1 MIEIWNTALYFP
13 ILNLLIWFYKL
24 TGNLGWAVIMLTVG
38 LRAAMTP
45 LVWNSMKA
53 MKKQQELAPE
63 LAKLKIEFKDKK
75 QELMTA
81 QAELYKKNGINPAS
95 GCLPQILQI
104 LVLIALFNAFNLVLK
119 SPISDV
125 ISKLYPFNQ
134 LAISTTIS
142 TWFYNINLVKPDLI
156 NIPGL
161 KFGLPGVLVI
171 LAALV
176 QFLSSKM
183 MMPEVQAIKKFA
195 KETEE
200 KTDDIMASTQEQ
212 MIYMFPLMTIV
223 FGYQFPAGLV
233 LYWFVFSLVSGIQQ
247 YYATGWGGLTPWIKR
262 LGLLK

>member
-1 MIEIWNTALYFP
+1 MIELWNTALFYP
-13 ILNLLIWFYKL
+13 LLNLLIWFYKL
-24 TGNLGWAVIMLTVG
+24 TGNFGWAVIMLTVG
-38 LRAAMTP
+38 LRAVMTP
-45 LVWNSMKA
+45 MVWNSMKA

-104 LVLIALFNAFNLVLK
+104 VVLIALFNAFNLVLN
-119 SPISDV
+119 SPIADV
-125 ISKLYPFNQ
+125 ISKLYSFNQ
-134 LAISTTIS
+134 LPINTTLS
-142 TWFYNINLVKPDLI
+142 TWFYGINLLKPDLI
-156 NIPGL
+156 HIPGIS
-161 KFGLPGVLVI
+161 FGLPGVMVLLSAVI
-171 LAALV
+171 

-183 MMPEVQAIKKFA
+183 MMA
-195 KETEE
+195 E
-200 KTDDIMASTQEQ
+200 KTIKADPDDIMASSQEQ

-247 YYATGWGGLTPWIKR
+247 YYATGWGGLTPWIKYIWI
-262 LGLLK
+262 KPKQS

>member
-1 MIEIWNTALYFP
+1 MIELWNTALFYP
-13 ILNLLIWFYKL
+13 LLNLLIWFYKL

-63 LAKLKIEFKDKK
+63 LAKLKLEFKDKK

-104 LVLIALFNAFNLVLK
+104 VVLIALFNAFNLVLK

-134 LAISTTIS
+134 LAINTTIS

-161 KFGLPGVLVI
+161 KFGLPGILVI

-183 MMPEVQAIKKFA
+183 MMAVNAPKADP
-195 KETEE
+195 
-200 KTDDIMASTQEQ
+200 DDVMASSQEQ

-247 YYATGWGGLTPWIKR
+247 YYATGWGGLTPWLKR

>member
-1 MIEIWNTALYFP
+1 MIEIWNTTLFYP
-13 ILNLLIWFYKL
+13 LLNLLMWLYKL
-24 TGNLGWAVIMLTVG
+24 TGNFGWAVISLTVA
-38 LRAAMTP
+38 LRAIMTP

-104 LVLIALFNAFNLVLK
+104 VVLIALFNAFNLVLK
-119 SPISDV
+119 SPTSEV
-125 ISKLYPFNQ
+125 VSKLYAFNQ
-134 LAISTTIS
+134 LPANTTIS

-156 NIPGL
+156 TIPGM
-161 KFGLPGVLVI
+161 KFALPGVLVL

-183 MMPEVQAIKKFA
+183 MMAENAPKADP
-195 KETEE
+195 
-200 KTDDIMASTQEQ
+200 DDVMASSQEQ

-233 LYWFVFSLVSGIQQ
+233 LYWLVFSLVSGIQQ

>member
-1 MIEIWNTALYFP
+1 MIELWNTALFYP
-13 ILNLLIWFYKL
+13 LLNLLIWFYKL
-24 TGNLGWAVIMLTVG
+24 TGNFGWSIIMLTVG
-38 LRAAMTP
+38 LRAIMTP
-45 LVWNSMKA
+45 MVWNSMKA

-63 LAKLKIEFKDKK
+63 LAKLKVEFKDKK
-75 QELMTA
+75 QELMSA

-104 LVLIALFNAFNLVLK
+104 VVLIALFNAFNLVLN
-119 SPISDV
+119 SPLSDV
-125 ISKLYPFNQ
+125 ISKLYTFNQ
-134 LAISTTIS
+134 LPLGTTLS
-142 TWFYNINLVKPDLI
+142 TWFYGINLLKPDLI
-156 NIPGL
+156 YIPGIS
-161 KFGLPGVLVI
+161 FGLPGLMVI
-171 LAALV
+171 LSAAI

-183 MMPEVQAIKKFA
+183 MMPEVQAIKKLA

-200 KTDDIMASTQEQ
+200 KSDDIMASSQEQ

-247 YYATGWGGLTPWIKR
+247 YYATGWGGLTPWLKR